1 MAKKC
6 TKYQIWA
13 SDNSGKRRVIAIRN
27 TKTEAIKEV
36 KQIKS
41 IRPSARS
48 GIGTNRPTIRKAK
61 MFC

>member
-1 MAKKC
+1 MVKKC

-13 SDNSGKRRVIAIRN
+13 SDNFGKRRVVAIRD
-27 TKTEAIKEV
+27 TKVEALKKL